1 MACQLRTLKDS
12 VTAPNAVQE
21 MEKQVIHKKPEQCL
35 ENPCK
40 AVIRRSPW
48 LGLQRF
54 KDKV

>member
-21 MEKQVIHKKPEQCL
+21 MEKQVIHKKPEQRL

-40 AVIRRSPW
+40 AVIRGSPW